1 MFERFTEQARKVVV
15 LAQEEARH
23 FNHNYIGTEHLLIG
37 LFRENEGIAARALK
51 AANISLED
59 LRGQLGN
66 IVGYGEE
73 GMGGQAPFTPRSKK
87 VLELAFREALNLG
100 HNYIGTE
107 HVLLGLVR
115 ESEGVATRMLTILD
129 VHPDKVR
136 REVVRRIGESSES
149 GDPGLIEAQV
159 VAEEVAA
166 RRTERLAER
175 RAASQSLFRGH
186 IAPFEVQS
194 GALCV
199 GVEFAYFHILEP
211 EPLDYDELYGDV
223 REAFDAADLPPFET
237 LISETAE
244 RVFEKFAGV
253 QEVTF
258 EVMVRREPE
267 ITISRTLRR

>member
-37 LFRENEGIAARALK
+37 LFRENEGAAARTLK
-51 AANISLED
+51 ATNISLEN

-87 VLELAFREALNLG
+87 VLEHALREALDLG
-100 HNYIGTE
+100 YGYIGTG
-107 HVLLGLVR
+107 HLLLGLVR
-115 ESEGVATRMLTILD
+115 ESEGVAARMFSDLN
-129 VHPDKVR
+129 VEPGEVR
-136 REVVRRIGESSES
+136 REVMRRLDGAQES
-149 GDPGLIEAQV
+149 GDPGLVEAQTI
-159 VAEEVAA
+159 AEKV
-166 RRTERLAER
+166 AER
-175 RAASQSLFRGH
+175 RASSQSLFRGH

-194 GALCV
+194 GAMSV

-223 REAFDAADLPPFET
+223 REAFDAVNLPPFEM

-244 RVFEKFAGV
+244 RAFEKFAGV
-253 QEVTF
+253 QEITF
-258 EVMVRREPE
+258 EVTVRREPE
-267 ITISRTLRR
+267 ITISRTLHR